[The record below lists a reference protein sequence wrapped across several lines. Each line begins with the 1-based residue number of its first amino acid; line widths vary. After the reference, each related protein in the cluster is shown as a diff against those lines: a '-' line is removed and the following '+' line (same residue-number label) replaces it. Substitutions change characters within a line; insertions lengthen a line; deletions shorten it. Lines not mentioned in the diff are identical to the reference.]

1 MPIENIVAA
10 AELSAVTDPV
20 GNCMGFSCAHG
31 ARRVIIRVRSSA
43 AQRRGRAS
51 SRASLDDSSYQTR
64 RVARRLGNAD
74 PMPAAARGFFAPV
87 RA

>member
-20 GNCMGFSCAHG
+20 GNCMGLSCAHG
-31 ARRVIIRVRSSA
+31 ARRVIIRARSGA

-51 SRASLDDSSYQTR
+51 SLPSTIRHTK

>member
-20 GNCMGFSCAHG
+20 GNCMGLSCAHG
-31 ARRVIIRVRSSA
+31 ARRVIIRARGGA

-64 RVARRLGNAD
+64 LGNAASLQ
-74 PMPAAARGFFAPV
+74 AAARGFFAPV

>member
-20 GNCMGFSCAHG
+20 GNCMGLSCAHG
-31 ARRVIIRVRSSA
+31 ARRVIIRARSGA

-51 SRASLDDSSYQTR
+51 SLPSTIRHTK
-64 RVARRLGNAD
+64 RVARRVGNAASL
-74 PMPAAARGFFAPV
+74 PAVARGFFAPV